1 MQMQEKQAKNS
12 LSKVQEDYEAKYVNK
27 DVQAYQDQERKKREE
42 FERMMKQHQN
52 SLQKQIEDGKYK
64 SKGMAE
70 HEFMLN
76 KKIIEGIENK
86 NQNSP
91 PMPKK
96 PF

>member
-1 MQMQEKQAKNS
+1 
-12 LSKVQEDYEAKYVNK
+12 
-27 DVQAYQDQERKKREE
+27 
-42 FERMMKQHQN
+42 MMKQHQN